1 MRNLDTPDARSNL
14 FGMLS
19 LHQGKQYALEW
30 LDTSG
35 SSDTKLLTAL
45 GWKNAAALLAEAG
58 RWEEAAARLQAL
70 PEHCIVDCPD
80 IPFVEGF
87 VNAALT
93 LPLFVRARVLTVQIF
108 DKQIGYEPH
117 PSCGDC
123 PLTARSRPKKSG
135 QNIPKNRCRTTIPER
150 MVETPAELPFIGD
163 QVVCLS
169 HDQAGPRPQSVWDK
183 PRCVGQHSL
192 VFVRR
197 VQSQEPPMRI
207 RPIAISAAFAIALA
221 TLPLSTADAQSNPP
235 QSNPPQYYPPC
246 SPFPL
251 AWPFCVVGAVL
262 GVVGT
267 IVTAP
272 IWLLTG
278 APPPFGYYGP
288 PYYPPPPPPY
298 YPPPNY
304 YAPR

>member
-1 MRNLDTPDARSNL
+1 
-14 FGMLS
+14 
-19 LHQGKQYALEW
+19 
-30 LDTSG
+30 
-35 SSDTKLLTAL
+35 
-45 GWKNAAALLAEAG
+45 
-58 RWEEAAARLQAL
+58 
-70 PEHCIVDCPD
+70 
-80 IPFVEGF
+80 
-87 VNAALT
+87 
-93 LPLFVRARVLTVQIF
+93 
-108 DKQIGYEPH
+108 
-117 PSCGDC
+117 
-123 PLTARSRPKKSG
+123 
-135 QNIPKNRCRTTIPER
+135 
-150 MVETPAELPFIGD
+150 
-163 QVVCLS
+163 
-169 HDQAGPRPQSVWDK
+169 
-183 PRCVGQHSL
+183 
-192 VFVRR
+192 
-197 VQSQEPPMRI
+197 MRI